1 MNKVEQILEFDKIK
15 NIWMTLAL
23 TDAAK
28 KKIEEITPSL
38 DETEL
43 MLWQRQ
49 TTEAKGMMEKCGTP
63 PLTSF
68 AGMREILAA
77 AEKES
82 CLTAEQ
88 LEMVSTNLTA
98 IRRLKDYLNRGK
110 VYDFSLAYYEE
121 NLESCDD
128 LRGEIAQQI
137 RNGRVDDHAT
147 QLLFDIRK
155 QLMNEDEK
163 MREKANQIMRNNK
176 NYMADSFSTM
186 RNGHICLPVKKEY
199 VNKISGSVL
208 DKSATGST
216 VFVEPASV
224 YNHYE
229 NIQLLRIDEENEEM
243 RIRYALTD
251 RVLEVAELITQSMT
265 TVEKL
270 DFAFSKAK
278 LSMEYDGVCPD
289 INTERRI
296 VLKEARHPLMDKTV
310 CVPLDFSI
318 GEKAEQEPITGIIIT
333 GPNTGGK
340 TVTLKTVALCSMMA
354 QCGLHV
360 PCKEADICMNANF
373 LCDIGDGQNLAEN
386 LSTFSAHLKN
396 ILEILHHVNRESLVV
411 LDELGSGTDPTE
423 GMGIAIAVLKEL
435 KKSGALFLVTTHY
448 PEIKQF
454 AKEEAGVI
462 NACMDFD
469 KQTLMPLYRLIIGES
484 GESQAFSIAKR
495 LGMSDEMLKTAA
507 SAAYGREF
515 EKHLSMTAGEK
526 EDGEGR
532 VELDAEKM
540 QAKKNAYARRQAYVE
555 PKIKKHKTVKT
566 TLSKPASKFNLGDS
580 VMIYPDKKIG
590 IVCQTAN
597 EKGVLRVQLPN
608 KKIYINHKRVKL
620 HVAADELYPEDYD
633 FSIIFESVEKRKL
646 RHQMSRKYVDDILVE
661 EDVR

>member
-1 MNKVEQILEFDKIK
+1 MNRAEQILEFDKIK
-15 NIWMTLAL
+15 NIWTTFAL
-23 TDAAK
+23 TDVAK
-28 KKIEEITPSL
+28 KQIEEIVPTL

-43 MLWQRQ
+43 AVWQRQ
-49 TTEAKGMMEKCGTP
+49 TTEAKVMMEKCGTP

-68 AGMREILAA
+68 AGMHEILNA

-88 LEMVSTNLTA
+88 LETVSTNLTA

-110 VYDFSLAYYEE
+110 AYDLSLAYYEE
-121 NLESCDD
+121 NLESCDEV
-128 LRGEIAQQI
+128 REEIAQQI

-147 QLLFDIRK
+147 PVLFNIRK
-155 QLMNEDEK
+155 QIMNEDEK

-199 VNKISGSVL
+199 ANKIGGSIL

-216 VFVEPASV
+216 VFVEPTSV
-224 YNHYE
+224 YSHYE
-229 NIQLLRIDEENEEM
+229 TIQLLRIDEENEEI

-251 RVLEVAELITQSMT
+251 RVLEAAELITQSMT

-278 LSMEYDGVCPD
+278 LSMEYDGVRPN
-289 INTERRI
+289 INTDRRI
-296 VLKEARHPLMDKTV
+296 VLKEARHPLMEKSV
-310 CVPLDFSI
+310 CVPLNFTI
-318 GEKAEQEPITGIIIT
+318 GEKRDEEQITGVIIT

-360 PCKEADICMNANF
+360 PCKEADICMNANY
-373 LCDIGDGQNLAEN
+373 LCDIGDGQNLSEN

-396 ILEILHHVNRESLVV
+396 ILEILQSVNRESLVI

-462 NACMDFD
+462 NARMDFD

-495 LGMSDEMLKTAA
+495 LGMPDEMLKVAA
-507 SAAYGREF
+507 TAAYGTEF
-515 EKHLSMTAGEK
+515 EKHLPMT
-526 EDGEGR
+526 
-532 VELDAEKM
+532 
-540 QAKKNAYARRQAYVE
+540 QKKSEARKQTHTG
-555 PKIKKHKTVKT
+555 PKIKKHKVANT
-566 TLSKPASKFNLGDS
+566 TLNKPASKFNLGDS

-590 IVCQTAN
+590 IVCQPVD
-597 EKGVLRVQLPN
+597 EKGILRVQLPN

-620 HVAADELYPEDYD
+620 HVAATELYPEDYD
-633 FSIIFESVEKRKL
+633 FSIIFDSVENRKL
-646 RHQMSRKYVDDILVE
+646 RHQMSRKYVEDILVE
-661 EDVR
+661 EE

>member
-1 MNKVEQILEFDKIK
+1 MNRTEQILEFDKIK
-15 NIWMTLAL
+15 NIWTTFAL
-23 TDAAK
+23 TDVAK
-28 KKIEEITPSL
+28 KQIEEMRPTL
-38 DETEL
+38 DEAEL
-43 MLWQRQ
+43 AMWQRQ
-49 TTEAKGMMEKCGTP
+49 TTEAKVMMEKCGTP

-68 AGMREILAA
+68 AGIREILAA

-88 LEMVSTNLTA
+88 LEVVATNLTA

-110 VYDFSLAYYEE
+110 AYDLSLAYYEE

-128 LRGEIAQQI
+128 VREEIEQQI
-137 RNGRVDDHAT
+137 RNSRVDDHAS
-147 QLLFDIRK
+147 QMLFNIRK

-176 NYMADSFSTM
+176 SYMADSFSTM

-199 VNKISGSVL
+199 VNKISGSIL

-216 VFVEPASV
+216 VFVEPTSV
-224 YNHYE
+224 YSHYE
-229 NIQLLRIDEENEEM
+229 TIQLLRIDEENEEL

-251 RVLEVAELITQSMT
+251 RVLEVAELIEQSMT

-278 LSMEYDGVCPD
+278 LSMEYNGVRPI

-296 VLKEARHPLMDKTV
+296 VLKEARHPLMEKSV
-310 CVPLDFSI
+310 CVPLDFTI
-318 GEKAEQEPITGIIIT
+318 GENRDEEQITGVIIT

-360 PCKEADICMNANF
+360 PCKSADICMNANF

-396 ILEILHHVNRESLVV
+396 ILEILQNVNCESLVV

-423 GMGIAIAVLKEL
+423 GMGIAIAVLNEL

-454 AKEEAGVI
+454 AKEEPGVI
-462 NACMDFD
+462 NARMDFD

-495 LGMSDEMLKTAA
+495 LGMSDEMLKVAA
-507 SAAYGREF
+507 TAAYGAEF
-515 EKHLSMTAGEK
+515 EKHLPIAHREK
-526 EDGEGR
+526 RSGKDY
-532 VELDAEKM
+532 VDSASEKTEAKRENGTRK
-540 QAKKNAYARRQAYVE
+540 QAHTG
-555 PKIKKHKTVKT
+555 PKIKKHKVANT
-566 TLSKPASKFNLGDS
+566 TLNKPASKFNLGDS

-590 IVCQTAN
+590 IVCQPAD
-597 EKGVLRVQLPN
+597 EKGILRVQLPN

-620 HVAADELYPEDYD
+620 HVAATELYPEDYD
-633 FSIIFESVEKRKL
+633 FSIIFDSVENRKL
-646 RHQMSRKYVDDILVE
+646 RHQMSRKYVEDILVE
-661 EDVR
+661 EE

>member
-1 MNKVEQILEFDKIK
+1 MNKAEHILEFDKIK
-15 NIWMTLAL
+15 ELWKTFAL
-23 TDAAK
+23 TDTAK
-28 KKIEEITPSL
+28 VKIEKIEPTL
-38 DETEL
+38 DENEL
-43 MLWQRQ
+43 VMWQRQ
-49 TTEAKGMMEKCGTP
+49 TTEAKVMMEKCGTP
-63 PLTSF
+63 PLTF
-68 AGMREILAA
+68 FMGMHEILVA

-88 LEMVSTNLTA
+88 LETVATNLTA

-110 VYDFSLAYYEE
+110 AYDFSLAYYEE
-121 NLESCDD
+121 NLESCDEV
-128 LRGEIAQQI
+128 REEIAQQI
-137 RNGRVDDHAT
+137 RNQRVDDHAT
-147 QLLFDIRK
+147 PVLFSIRK

-176 NYMADSFSTM
+176 NYMTDSFSTM

-199 VNKISGSVL
+199 VNKISGSIF

-216 VFVEPASV
+216 VFVEPTSV
-224 YNHYE
+224 YAHYE
-229 NIQLLRIDEENEEM
+229 TIQLLRIDEENEEI

-251 RVLEVAELITQSMT
+251 RVLEVAELITQSMM

-278 LSMEYDGVCPD
+278 LSMEYDGVRPN

-296 VLKEARHPLMDKTV
+296 VLKEARHPLLEKSV
-310 CVPLDFSI
+310 CVPLNFSM
-318 GEKAEQEPITGIIIT
+318 GEKYDREQITGVIIT

-360 PCKEADICMNANF
+360 PCKEADICMNANY

-396 ILEILHHVNRESLVV
+396 ILEILQSVNRESLVI

-454 AKEEAGVI
+454 AKEEAGII
-462 NACMDFD
+462 NARMDFD
-469 KQTLMPLYRLIIGES
+469 KQTMMPLYRLIIGEF
-484 GESQAFSIAKR
+484 GESQAFSIAKC
-495 LGMSDEMLKTAA
+495 LGMPDEMLKIAA
-507 SAAYGREF
+507 FAAYGANF
-515 EKHLSMTAGEK
+515 EKHLPMTDREK
-526 EDGEGR
+526 KDDEGSAA
-532 VELDAEKM
+532 LDSTK
-540 QAKKNAYARRQAYVE
+540 AKDKKKIGARKLSYTGS
-555 PKIKKHKTVKT
+555 KIKKHKAANTALNK
-566 TLSKPASKFNLGDS
+566 SASKFHLGDS
-580 VMIYPDKKIG
+580 VMIYPDKKIA
-590 IVCQTAN
+590 IVCETAD
-597 EKGVLRVQLPN
+597 EKGILRVQLPN

-620 HVAADELYPEDYD
+620 HVAASELYPEDYD
-633 FSIIFESVEKRKL
+633 FSIIFESVENRKL
-646 RHQMSRKYVDDILVE
+646 RHQMSRKYVEDILVE
-661 EDVR
+661 EE

>member
-1 MNKVEQILEFDKIK
+1 MNRAEQILEFDKIK
-15 NIWMTLAL
+15 NIWTTFAL
-23 TDAAK
+23 TDVAK
-28 KKIEEITPSL
+28 KQIEEIVPTL

-43 MLWQRQ
+43 AVWQRQ
-49 TTEAKGMMEKCGTP
+49 TTEAKVMMEKCGTP

-68 AGMREILAA
+68 GGMHEILDA

-88 LEMVSTNLTA
+88 LETVATNLTA

-110 VYDFSLAYYEE
+110 AYDLSLAYYEE
-121 NLESCDD
+121 NLESCDEV
-128 LRGEIAQQI
+128 REEIAQQI

-147 QLLFDIRK
+147 PVLFNIRK
-155 QLMNEDEK
+155 QIMNEDEK

-199 VNKISGSVL
+199 ANKIGGSIL

-216 VFVEPASV
+216 VFVEPTSV
-224 YNHYE
+224 YSHYE
-229 NIQLLRIDEENEEM
+229 TIQLLRIDEENEEM

-278 LSMEYDGVCPD
+278 LSMEYDGVRPN
-289 INTERRI
+289 INTDRRI
-296 VLKEARHPLMDKTV
+296 VLKEARHPLMEKSV
-310 CVPLDFSI
+310 CVPLNFTI
-318 GEKAEQEPITGIIIT
+318 GEKRDEEQITGVIIT

-360 PCKEADICMNANF
+360 PCKEADICMNANY
-373 LCDIGDGQNLAEN
+373 LCDIGDGQNLSEN

-396 ILEILHHVNRESLVV
+396 ILEILQSVNRESLVI

-462 NACMDFD
+462 NARMDFD

-495 LGMSDEMLKTAA
+495 LGMPDEMLKVAA
-507 SAAYGREF
+507 TAAYGTEF
-515 EKHLSMTAGEK
+515 EKHLPMT
-526 EDGEGR
+526 
-532 VELDAEKM
+532 
-540 QAKKNAYARRQAYVE
+540 QKKSEARKQTHTG
-555 PKIKKHKTVKT
+555 PKIKKHKVANT
-566 TLSKPASKFNLGDS
+566 TLNKPASKFNLGDS

-590 IVCQTAN
+590 IVCQPAD
-597 EKGVLRVQLPN
+597 EKGILRVQLPN

-620 HVAADELYPEDYD
+620 HVAATELYPEDYD
-633 FSIIFESVEKRKL
+633 FSIIFDSVENRKL
-646 RHQMSRKYVDDILVE
+646 RHQMSRKYVEDILVE
-661 EDVR
+661 EE

>member
-1 MNKVEQILEFDKIK
+1 MNRAEQILEFDKIK
-15 NIWMTLAL
+15 NIWMTFAL
-23 TDAAK
+23 TDVAK
-28 KKIEEITPSL
+28 KQIEAMKPTL

-43 MLWQRQ
+43 TVWQRQ
-49 TTEAKGMMEKCGTP
+49 TTEAKLMMEKCGTP

-68 AGMREILAA
+68 AGMREILAS

-88 LEMVSTNLTA
+88 LEVVATNLTA

-110 VYDFSLAYYEE
+110 SYDLSLAYYEE
-121 NLESCDD
+121 NLESCDEV
-128 LRGEIAQQI
+128 REEIAQQI

-147 QLLFDIRK
+147 PMLFNIRK
-155 QLMNEDEK
+155 QLIHEDEK
-163 MREKANQIMRNNK
+163 MRDKANQIMRNNK
-176 NYMADSFSTM
+176 SYMADSFSTM

-199 VNKISGSVL
+199 VNKISGSIM

-216 VFVEPASV
+216 IFVEPTSV
-224 YNHYE
+224 YSHYE
-229 NIQLLRIDEENEEM
+229 TIQLLRIDEENEEM
-243 RIRYALTD
+243 RIRYVLTD
-251 RVLEVAELITQSMT
+251 RVLEVAELIKQSMT

-278 LSMEYDGVCPD
+278 LSMEYDGVRPNM
-289 INTERRI
+289 NTDRRI
-296 VLKEARHPLMDKTV
+296 ILKEARHPLMEKAV
-310 CVPLDFSI
+310 CVPLDFRI
-318 GEKAEQEPITGIIIT
+318 GETHDGEQTTGVIIT

-360 PCKEADICMNANF
+360 PCKKADICMNANF

-396 ILEILHHVNRESLVV
+396 ILEILQNVNRESLVV
-411 LDELGSGTDPTE
+411 LDELGSGTDPAE

-454 AKEEAGVI
+454 AKEEAGVT
-462 NACMDFD
+462 NARMDFD

-495 LGMSDEMLKTAA
+495 LGMSDEMLKVAA
-507 SAAYGREF
+507 SAAYGAEY
-515 EKHLSMTAGEK
+515 EKHLPRMDREK
-526 EDGEGR
+526 EGDKVNTG
-532 VELDAEKM
+532 LDAEKA
-540 QAKKNAYARRQAYVE
+540 QARKKTEARKQTRTG
-555 PKIKKHKTVKT
+555 PKIKKHKVANT
-566 TLSKPASKFNLGDS
+566 TLNKPASKFNLGDS

-590 IVCQTAN
+590 IVCQPAD
-597 EKGVLRVQLPN
+597 EKGILRVQLPN

-620 HVAADELYPEDYD
+620 HVAAAELYPEDYD
-633 FSIIFESVEKRKL
+633 FSIIFDSVENRKL
-646 RHQMSRKYVDDILVE
+646 RHQMSRKYVEDILVE
-661 EDVR
+661 EE

>member
-1 MNKVEQILEFDKIK
+1 MNRAEQILEFDKIK
-15 NIWMTLAL
+15 NIWTTFAL
-23 TDAAK
+23 TDVAK
-28 KKIEEITPSL
+28 KQIEEMRPTL

-43 MLWQRQ
+43 TMWQRQ
-49 TTEAKGMMEKCGTP
+49 TTEAKLMMEKCGAP
-63 PLTSF
+63 PLTSC

-88 LEMVSTNLTA
+88 LEVAATNLIA
-98 IRRLKDYLNRGK
+98 IRRLEDYLNRGK
-110 VYDFSLAYYEE
+110 AYDLSLAYYEE
-121 NLESCDD
+121 NLESCDEV
-128 LRGEIAQQI
+128 REEIAQQI

-147 QLLFDIRK
+147 PVLFNIRK

-176 NYMADSFSTM
+176 SYMADSFSTM

-199 VNKISGSVL
+199 VNKISGSIL
-208 DKSATGST
+208 DKSTTGST
-216 VFVEPASV
+216 VFVEPTSV
-224 YNHYE
+224 YSHYE
-229 NIQLLRIDEENEEM
+229 TIQLLRIDEENEEL

-251 RVLEVAELITQSMT
+251 RVLEVAELIKQSMT

-278 LSMEYDGVCPD
+278 LSMEYDGVHPD

-296 VLKEARHPLMDKTV
+296 VLKEARHPLMEKSV
-310 CVPLDFSI
+310 CVPLNFTI
-318 GEKAEQEPITGIIIT
+318 GENLGGEQITGVIIT

-396 ILEILHHVNRESLVV
+396 ILEILQNVNRESLVV

-454 AKEEAGVI
+454 AKEEPGVI
-462 NACMDFD
+462 NARMDFD

-495 LGMSDEMLKTAA
+495 LGMSDEMLKVAA
-507 SAAYGREF
+507 TAAYGAEF
-515 EKHLSMTAGEK
+515 EKHLPIAHRENRSGKDYVDSASEKK
-526 EDGEGR
+526 EDKRENGTRKQVHTG
-532 VELDAEKM
+532 
-540 QAKKNAYARRQAYVE
+540 
-555 PKIKKHKTVKT
+555 PKIKKHKAANT
-566 TLSKPASKFNLGDS
+566 TLNKPASKFNLGDS

-590 IVCQTAN
+590 IVCQPAD
-597 EKGVLRVQLPN
+597 EKGILRVQLPN

-620 HVAADELYPEDYD
+620 HVAAAELYPEDYD
-633 FSIIFESVEKRKL
+633 FSIIFDSVENRKI
-646 RHQMSRKYVDDILVE
+646 RHQMSRKYVEDILVE
-661 EDVR
+661 EE

>member
-1 MNKVEQILEFDKIK
+1 MNRAEKILEFDKIK
-15 NIWMTLAL
+15 NIWTTFAL
-23 TDAAK
+23 TDVAK
-28 KKIEEITPSL
+28 KQIEAMMPTL

-43 MLWQRQ
+43 IVWQRQ
-49 TTEAKGMMEKCGTP
+49 TTEAKSMIEKCGTP

-68 AGMREILAA
+68 FGMHEILAA

-82 CLTAEQ
+82 CLTPEQ
-88 LEMVSTNLTA
+88 LETVTTNLTA

-110 VYDFSLAYYEE
+110 TYDFFLAYYEE
-121 NLESCDD
+121 NLEDCDEV
-128 LRGEIAQQI
+128 REEIAHQI
-137 RNGRVDDHAT
+137 RNGKVDDHAT
-147 QLLFDIRK
+147 PVLFNIRK

-176 NYMADSFSTM
+176 NYMTDSFSTM

-199 VNKISGSVL
+199 VNKISGSIL
-208 DKSATGST
+208 DKSATGNT
-216 VFVEPASV
+216 VFVEPTSV
-224 YNHYE
+224 YSHYE
-229 NIQLLRIDEENEEM
+229 TIQLLRIDEENEEM

-251 RVLEVAELITQSMT
+251 RVLEVAELIIQSMT

-270 DFAFSKAK
+270 DFVFSKAK
-278 LSMEYDGVCPD
+278 LSMEYDGVRPD

-296 VLKEARHPLMDKTV
+296 VLKEARHPLMEKSV
-310 CVPLDFSI
+310 CVPLNFTI
-318 GEKAEQEPITGIIIT
+318 GENCDDEQITGVIIT

-396 ILEILHHVNRESLVV
+396 ILEILQNVNRESLVV

-423 GMGIAIAVLKEL
+423 GMGIAVAVLKEL
-435 KKSGALFLVTTHY
+435 KKSGALFLVMTHY

-454 AKEEAGVI
+454 AKEEMGVI
-462 NACMDFD
+462 NARMDFD

-495 LGMSDEMLKTAA
+495 LGMSDEMLKVAA
-507 SAAYGREF
+507 NAAYGAEF
-515 EKHLSMTAGEK
+515 EKHLLMTDKEKKDDGVNAGLDYSK
-526 EDGEGR
+526 EQD
-532 VELDAEKM
+532 
-540 QAKKNAYARRQAYVE
+540 KNCTGARKQAYAG
-555 PKIKKHKTVKT
+555 PKIKKHKAANT
-566 TLSKPASKFNLGDS
+566 TLNKPASKFNLGDS

-590 IVCQTAN
+590 IVCKTAD
-597 EKGVLRVQLPN
+597 EKGILRVQLPN

-620 HVAADELYPEDYD
+620 HVAAVELYPEDYD
-633 FSIIFESVEKRKL
+633 FSIIFDSVENRKL
-646 RHQMSRKYVDDILVE
+646 RHQMSRKYVEDILVE
-661 EDVR
+661 EE

>member
-1 MNKVEQILEFDKIK
+1 MNRAEQILEFDKIK
-15 NIWMTLAL
+15 NIWTTFAL
-23 TDAAK
+23 TDVAK
-28 KKIEEITPSL
+28 KQIEEIVPTL

-43 MLWQRQ
+43 AVWQRQ
-49 TTEAKGMMEKCGTP
+49 TTEAKVMMEKCGTP

-68 AGMREILAA
+68 AGMHEILNA

-88 LEMVSTNLTA
+88 LETVSTNLTA

-110 VYDFSLAYYEE
+110 AYDLSLAYYEE
-121 NLESCDD
+121 NLESCDEV
-128 LRGEIAQQI
+128 REEIAQQI

-147 QLLFDIRK
+147 PMVFDIRK

-199 VNKISGSVL
+199 VNKISGSIL

-216 VFVEPASV
+216 VFVEPTAV
-224 YNHYE
+224 YSHYE
-229 NIQLLRIDEENEEM
+229 AIQLLRIDEENEEM

-251 RVLEVAELITQSMT
+251 RVLEAAELITQSMT

-278 LSMEYDGVCPD
+278 LSMEYDGVRPN
-289 INTERRI
+289 INTDRRI
-296 VLKEARHPLMDKTV
+296 VLKEARHPLMEKSV
-310 CVPLDFSI
+310 CVPLNFTI
-318 GEKAEQEPITGIIIT
+318 GEKRDEEQITGVIIT

-360 PCKEADICMNANF
+360 PCKEADICMNANY
-373 LCDIGDGQNLAEN
+373 LCDIGDGQNLSEN

-396 ILEILHHVNRESLVV
+396 ILEILQSVNRESLVI

-462 NACMDFD
+462 NARMDFD
-469 KQTLMPLYRLIIGES
+469 KQTLMPLYSLIIGES

-495 LGMSDEMLKTAA
+495 LGMPDEMLKVAA
-507 SAAYGREF
+507 TAAYGTEF
-515 EKHLSMTAGEK
+515 EKHLPMT
-526 EDGEGR
+526 
-532 VELDAEKM
+532 
-540 QAKKNAYARRQAYVE
+540 QKKSEARKQTHTG
-555 PKIKKHKTVKT
+555 PKIKKHKVANT
-566 TLSKPASKFNLGDS
+566 TLNKPASKFNLGDS

-590 IVCQTAN
+590 IVCQPAD
-597 EKGVLRVQLPN
+597 EKGILRVQLPN

-620 HVAADELYPEDYD
+620 HVAATELYPEDYD
-633 FSIIFESVEKRKL
+633 FSIIFDSVENRKL
-646 RHQMSRKYVDDILVE
+646 RHQMSRKYVEDILVE
-661 EDVR
+661 EE